1 MRRLLSALGLAL
13 LAGFALFWALTRP
26 GQLPVETQTALAVHA
41 GDAARGEQVFWAAGC
56 SGCHAAP
63 GVEFNAPIE
72 ERLALAGGRRFATE
86 FGTFVAPNISTD
98 TDAGIGGWALEEFAR
113 AMLLGVSPTGA
124 HYYPAFPY
132 TTYTR
137 ATAEDVADLWAF
149 WQTLPAVP
157 QESQPHELAF
167 PFSVR
172 RGLGLWKWLNLR
184 RDHITPA
191 ATDPEVA
198 RGRYLVESLS
208 HCAECHTPRDRLGAL
223 QSDRWMAGAPNPSG
237 DGRIP
242 AIPPARWSAE
252 DIAAYLNSG
261 FTPEFDV
268 VGGTMADVVVHM
280 SRLPDEDRRAI
291 AAYLLDLPARAATGA
306 P

>member
-1 MRRLLSALGLAL
+1 MRRGLFAFGL
-13 LAGFALFWALTRP
+13 IVLAGIALFWVLTRP
-26 GQLPVETQTALAVHA
+26 VGLSPETQSALAAHA
-41 GDAARGEQVFWAAGC
+41 GDVAHGERVFWAAGC

-63 GVEFNAPIE
+63 GVAFNAPVE
-72 ERLALAGGRRFATE
+72 ERLLLTGGRRFVTD

-98 TDAGIGGWALEEFAR
+98 TDTGIGGWALEEFAR
-113 AMLLGVSPTGA
+113 AMLAGVSPTGA

-137 ATAEDVADLWAF
+137 ATPEDVADLWAF
-149 WQTLPAVP
+149 WQTLPAATLA
-157 QESQPHELAF
+157 SQPHDLGF
-167 PFSVR
+167 PFTLR

-184 RDHITPA
+184 DAYATPA
-191 ATDPEVA
+191 AADATVA

-208 HCAECHTPRDRLGAL
+208 HCAECHTPRDVSGGLDR
-223 QSDRWMAGAPNPSG
+223 SRWMAGAPNPSG

-242 AIPPARWSAE
+242 AIPPAGWSSD
-252 DIAAYLNSG
+252 DIEAYLNSG

-268 VGGTMADVVVHM
+268 VGGAMADVVAHM
-280 SRLPDEDRRAI
+280 ARLPAEDRQAI
-291 AAYLLDLPARAATGA
+291 AAYLRALPPRTA

>member
-1 MRRLLSALGLAL
+1 MRRRLSAVGLIV

-26 GQLPVETQTALAVHA
+26 AVLSVETQTALALHA
-41 GDAARGEQVFWAAGC
+41 GDAARGERVFWTAGC

-63 GVEFNAPIE
+63 GIAANAPIE
-72 ERLALAGGRRFATE
+72 ERLVLTGGRRFVTD

-98 TDAGIGGWALEEFAR
+98 TDTGIGGWALEEFAR

-137 ATAEDVADLWAF
+137 ATPGDVADLWAF
-149 WQTLPAVP
+149 WQTLPAAALP
-157 QESQPHELAF
+157 SQSHELGF
-167 PFSVR
+167 PFTLR

-184 RDHITPA
+184 PDHATPA
-191 ATDPEVA
+191 PADATTA
-198 RGRYLVESLS
+198 RGRYLVESLA
-208 HCAECHTPRDRLGAL
+208 HCAECHTPRNALGGLDR
-223 QSDRWMAGAPNPSG
+223 SRWMAGAPNPSG

-242 AIPPARWSAE
+242 AIPPAGWSGA
-252 DIAAYLNSG
+252 DIEAYLNSG
-261 FTPEFDV
+261 FTPDFDV
-268 VGGTMADVVVHM
+268 VGGAMADVVVHM
-280 SRLPDEDRRAI
+280 ARLPAEDRQAI
-291 AAYLLDLPARAATGA
+291 AAYLLSLPPRAA